1 MNPSSLLLCMCGGI
15 KIELLH
21 FQLNQSGHS
30 EYDSEYVDIE
40 GDDEIIQG
48 GMVRSR
54 SLSTGICRVQFV
66 KGKWK
71 NNLNVYGS
79 LMTVLLSK

>member
-1 MNPSSLLLCMCGGI
+1 MCGGI

-40 GDDEIIQG
+40 GDDEITQG

-54 SLSTGICRVQFV
+54 LLSTVYAGFNPW
-66 KGKWK
+66 KENGKI
-71 NNLNVYGS
+71 
-79 LMTVLLSK
+79 T

>member
-1 MNPSSLLLCMCGGI
+1 MCGDI
-15 KIELLH
+15 KIELLC

-40 GDDEIIQG
+40 GDDENTQG

-54 SLSTGICRVQFV
+54 SLSQLYRVQSV

-71 NNLNVYGS
+71 NNLDVYGCLITVYFLNDWLIE
-79 LMTVLLSK
+79 LMFIK